1 MDLKQWLT
9 RALPGDNSFG
19 PAVEGLFDFTLR
31 FQDYIFT
38 IPMAVWVILATPAY
52 ISRAI
57 HKKPCTDSGSL
68 LRAKGAVASALA
80 ICELVNV
87 VLHATNGSLHSA
99 TSISAAVLS
108 FAASMCIAVVLYVEH
123 MYSFQPSTFLSIY
136 LALAALFD
144 MVKARSY
151 FIRSGFRAVGGVAIA
166 LVVLKSALVAL
177 EEVSK
182 ARLIKSE
189 YCHKPIGREAV
200 SGFWNR
206 SLFFWLN
213 PTLIL
218 GFQKEI
224 TINELPDPGP
234 EFDSERLHER
244 FEPNWEKGEFPR
256 HFCLIGRLL
265 CVIRETLLIV

>member
-1 MDLKQWLT
+1 MELKQWLS
-9 RALPGDNSFG
+9 RALPGDDSFG
-19 PAVEGLFDFTLR
+19 PAVDGLFDFTLR

-38 IPMAVWVILATPAY
+38 IPMAISVILATPTY
-52 ISRAI
+52 ISRAV
-57 HKKPCTDSGSL
+57 HKKPCTNAGYL
-68 LRAKGAVASALA
+68 LPSKGAVVSALA
-80 ICELVNV
+80 ICELANV
-87 VLHATNGSLHSA
+87 ILHGTDQTLHSA
-99 TSISAAVLS
+99 TSMSAAVLS
-108 FAASMCIAVVLYVEH
+108 FAASLCIAVVLYVEH
-123 MYSFQPSTFLSIY
+123 MYSFQPSTFLSVY

-151 FIRSGFRAVGGVAIA
+151 FIRSGYGAVGGVAIA
-166 LVVLKSALVAL
+166 LVILNSALVAL

-182 ARLIKSE
+182 ARLIKPE
-189 YCHKPIGREAV
+189 HCRKPFGKEAV

-218 GFQKEI
+218 GFKKDI

-244 FEPNWEKGEFPR
+244 FEPNWDKGMPLR
-256 HFCLIGRLL
+256 HVAFAPFLL
-265 CVIRETLLIV
+265 CRSSKSY